1 MIFIIVIATIIIIA
15 LLFVA
20 YIFYSNNKIKYKQ
33 DSKNKN
39 HSNYD
44 KEAPS
49 PVITLLK
56 KESLNDCNNIS
67 NLTINKDIIQI
78 EDNLFI
84 NCTNLSNIKVE
95 ENNKVFCSKLGVLF
109 TYDMAKIIFYPPLKQ
124 TSTYFIPQGVKE
136 IDTHAFFNNNYL
148 KYIIMPTT
156 LNYIGEN
163 AFVNCK
169 FLNQVIIP
177 ENVTQIHPRAFTLCP
192 RITIRCY
199 KNSVAEEFCKKY
211 YIPFE
216 YLTA

>member
-67 NLTINKDIIQI
+67 NLTINKDIMQI

-95 ENNKVFCSKLGVLF
+95 ENQLDDLLNMGSSVDDK
-109 TYDMAKIIFYPPLKQ
+109 
-124 TSTYFIPQGVKE
+124 
-136 IDTHAFFNNNYL
+136 
-148 KYIIMPTT
+148 T
-156 LNYIGEN
+156 LNSFSSLYSAVRALPMDEQSRMLDMVERGE
-163 AFVNCK
+163 FSISC
-169 FLNQVIIP
+169 
-177 ENVTQIHPRAFTLCP
+177 R
-192 RITIRCY
+192 
-199 KNSVAEEFCKKY
+199 
-211 YIPFE
+211 
-216 YLTA
+216 